1 MSDEIWI
8 YIYIRGMQSMG
19 SHQKKWTTVS
29 LSIRRLYPHQLR
41 KMTSLIAPRSLADAS
56 KSQQITHKILESKRA
71 DLKPQP
77 CHVVA
82 MCLPFWSFCFSGSG
96 VSVCICMWKLHL
108 SLSLAL
114 YLSLS
119 LPISIYLYIVCKLYL
134 YIYIYWVHIKSSVI
148 PFSEYATKVIL
159 LRVIPPWHIILT

>member
-1 MSDEIWI
+1 
-8 YIYIRGMQSMG
+8 
-19 SHQKKWTTVS
+19 
-29 LSIRRLYPHQLR
+29 
-41 KMTSLIAPRSLADAS
+41 
-56 KSQQITHKILESKRA
+56 LESKRA

-96 VSVCICMWKLHL
+96 VSVCMGMWKLHL
-108 SLSLAL
+108 SLSV
-114 YLSLS
+114 SLS
-119 LPISIYLYIVCKLYL
+119 LLLFISPSPYLYL
-134 YIYIYWVHIKSSVI
+134 YIYLLYVSYIYICWVHIKSSII